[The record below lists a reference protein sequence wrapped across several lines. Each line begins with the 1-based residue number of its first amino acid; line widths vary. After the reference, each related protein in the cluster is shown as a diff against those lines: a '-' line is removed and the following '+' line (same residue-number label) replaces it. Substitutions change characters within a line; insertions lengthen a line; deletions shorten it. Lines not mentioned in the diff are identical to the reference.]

1 MAAECTSRHGARQEP
16 RSDFPL
22 AAEATLGF
30 NSGMNTQHRPM
41 RPASLPVAVILVVVA
56 GTLRGDEPAPP
67 KPEATAPAD
76 AALQERVEHSVV
88 QVFATVRAPDLA
100 RPWTK
105 QPPAEVTGTG
115 IVIEGK
121 RILTNAHVVA
131 YAGEVQ
137 VQAHGT
143 GTKVGAKVVAL
154 GRGIDLA
161 VLEVDDESLFE
172 GREPLPRSREL
183 PGIEDAILAYGYP
196 GGGTNLSITKGI
208 VSRIDFVDNR
218 FETPSLR
225 IQIDAAVN
233 PGNSGG
239 PAVTDGKL
247 VGLVFSHLRNAQNIG
262 YIIPTEEIELFLADV
277 ADGAYD
283 GKPRLP
289 ITLWN
294 LENPALR
301 ASHGVPSG
309 TTGVLVDAAWG
320 DEPATRLEK
329 SDVITHVGGE
339 RVDNQG
345 MVSLPGMPRLS
356 CLFMVQRATVEGRV
370 PMTVLRAGVE
380 KQVDVPTTRVV
391 PLVMPALAGEA
402 PRFFI
407 YGPVAFSAATHQ
419 YARGT
424 TQSGELA
431 AFLGARGNPLI
442 TRMIDGPDFTGEELI
457 VICAPLFPHPLSRG
471 YGNPAGGVVA
481 TVNGRKPKNLL
492 DLVKLLRDSEE
503 EFVTIEFAGTMA
515 MPLVLPRKEAEA
527 ATETILGDN
536 GVRAQGSPDALRVWA
551 DGR

>member
-1 MAAECTSRHGARQEP
+1 VR
-16 RSDFPL
+16 
-22 AAEATLGF
+22 F
-30 NSGMNTQHRPM
+30 NFRMNIPHRPR
-41 RPASLPVAVILVVVA
+41 RPASLPTAFALVLAV
-56 GTLRGDEPAPP
+56 GTLRAEDSAPS
-67 KPEATAPAD
+67 KPDATAPAD

-143 GTKVGAKVVAL
+143 GAKVGAKVVAL
-154 GRGIDLA
+154 GSGIDLA

-172 GREPLPRSREL
+172 GREPLPRTHDL

-196 GGGTNLSITKGI
+196 TGGTNLSITKGI
-208 VSRIDFVDNR
+208 VSRIDFADNR
-218 FETPSLR
+218 FEGPSLR
-225 IQIDAAVN
+225 IQVDAAIN

-262 YIIPTEEIELFLADV
+262 YIIPTEEIELFLDDV
-277 ADGAYD
+277 ADGGYD

-289 ITLWN
+289 LTLWN

-301 ASHGVPSG
+301 ASHGVPKG

-320 DEPATRLEK
+320 DDPATRLER

-370 PMTVLRAGVE
+370 PVTVLRDGVE
-380 KQVDVPTTRVV
+380 KRLDVPTTRVV
-391 PLVMPALAGEA
+391 PLVMPVLAGQY

-407 YGPVAFSAATHQ
+407 FGPVAFSAATHQ

-431 AFLGARGNPLI
+431 AALGARGNPLV
-442 TRMIDGPDFTGEELI
+442 TRMIDRPDFAGEEI
-457 VICAPLFPHPLSRG
+457 VVVCAPLFPHPLSRG

-481 TVNGRKPKNLL
+481 TVNGTKPENLL
-492 DLVKLLRDSEE
+492 DLVRLLRDCEE

-515 MPLVLPRKEAEA
+515 MPLVLPRQEAEA

-536 GVRAQGSPDALRVWA
+536 GVRAQGSPDVLRVW
-551 DGR
+551 DEGR

>member
-1 MAAECTSRHGARQEP
+1 MQFNFRMIAHHP
-16 RSDFPL
+16 LVPL
-22 AAEATLGF
+22 ALL
-30 NSGMNTQHRPM
+30 
-41 RPASLPVAVILVVVA
+41 PAAVALLLA
-56 GTLRGDEPAPP
+56 ASTLRGDEPARPT
-67 KPEATAPAD
+67 PEPAPPAD

-100 RPWTK
+100 RPWAK

-115 IVIEGK
+115 IVIEGN

-137 VQAHGT
+137 VQPHGT

-183 PGIEDAILAYGYP
+183 PGIEDAILTYGYP
-196 GGGTNLSITKGI
+196 TGGTNLSITKGI
-208 VSRIDFVDNR
+208 VSRIDFVDSR
-218 FETPSLR
+218 FDGASLR
-225 IQIDAAVN
+225 IQVDAAIN

-247 VGLVFSHLRNAQNIG
+247 VGLVFAHVRNAQNIG
-262 YIIPTEEIELFLADV
+262 YIIPTEEIELFLDDI

-289 ITLWN
+289 IVVWN

-301 ASHGVPSG
+301 ASHGVPTG
-309 TTGVLVDAAWG
+309 TTGVLLDAAWG
-320 DEPATRLEK
+320 DDPATRLEK

-356 CLFMVQRATVEGRV
+356 CLFMVQRATKDGRV
-370 PMTVLRAGVE
+370 PVTVLRDGVE
-380 KQVDVPTTRVV
+380 QQLDVPTTRVV
-391 PLVMPALAGEA
+391 PLVMPALAGEY

-407 YGPVAFSAATHQ
+407 YGPVAFSVATHQ
-419 YARGT
+419 YARGA
-424 TQSGELA
+424 TQSGDMA
-431 AFLGARGNPLI
+431 AFLAARGNPLV
-442 TRMIDGPDFTGEELI
+442 TRMLDGPDVPGEEL
-457 VICAPLFPHPLSRG
+457 VVVCAPLFPHPLSRG

-481 TVNGRKPKNLL
+481 TVNGTKPENLL
-492 DLVKLLRDSEE
+492 HLVTLLRDADE
-503 EFVTIEFAGTMA
+503 EFVTIEFAGTLA

-536 GVRAQGSPDALRVWA
+536 GVRAQGSPDAMRVW
-551 DGR
+551 GERR

>member
-1 MAAECTSRHGARQEP
+1 
-16 RSDFPL
+16 
-22 AAEATLGF
+22 
-30 NSGMNTQHRPM
+30 MNTQHRRM
-41 RPASLPVAVILVVVA
+41 RPASLPVAAILVVVA
-56 GTLRGDEPAPP
+56 GMLRGDEPALP
-67 KPEATAPAD
+67 KPEATASAD
-76 AALQERVEHSVV
+76 ATLEERVEHSVV

-115 IVIEGK
+115 IVIEAK

-143 GTKVGAKVVAL
+143 GTKVGATVVAL

-172 GREPLPRSREL
+172 GREPLPRSRDL
-183 PGIEDAILAYGYP
+183 PGIEDAVLAYGYP
-196 GGGTNLSITKGI
+196 AGGTNLSITKGI

-277 ADGAYD
+277 ADGVYD

-301 ASHGVPSG
+301 AAHGVPSG

-345 MVSLPGMPRLS
+345 MVALPGMPRLS
-356 CLFMVQRATVEGRV
+356 CLFMVQRATAEGRV

-380 KQVDVPTTRVV
+380 KQLVV
-391 PLVMPALAGEA
+391 V
-402 PRFFI
+402 
-407 YGPVAFSAATHQ
+407 V
-419 YARGT
+419 
-424 TQSGELA
+424 
-431 AFLGARGNPLI
+431 
-442 TRMIDGPDFTGEELI
+442 
-457 VICAPLFPHPLSRG
+457 CAHLFPHPLSRG

-481 TVNGRKPKNLL
+481 TVNGRRPTNLL

-536 GVRAQGSPDALRVWA
+536 GVRAQGSPDVLRVWE
-551 DGR
+551 GKG